1 MESVNLYEILLSL
14 SIGLGLSA
22 ACGFRVFTPL
32 LVLSIASLT
41 GYVGLTPGFEWVA
54 SWPALLA
61 LAAATLFEIGAYFI
75 PWLDNVLDTVASP
88 AAVLAGVLATAAT
101 FGSISGAG
109 GDVSPML
116 RWSLA
121 IIAGGGLAAVVQ
133 AGSVGLRGASTATTG
148 GAGNFL
154 VSTGELLLSL
164 FFSLLAV
171 LWPVVALALAIV
183 LCLVLVRLALRLLV
197 GSNKRVVST

>member
-1 MESVNLYEILLSL
+1 MESINLYEILLSL

-32 LVLSIASLT
+32 FVLSTASFS
-41 GYVGLTPGFEWVA
+41 GYVGVTPGFEWVA
-54 SWPALLA
+54 TWPAMLA
-61 LAAATLFEIGAYFI
+61 LGTATVLEIGAYYI
-75 PWLDNVLDTVASP
+75 PWLDNLLDTVASP

-101 FGSISGAG
+101 FS
-109 GDVSPML
+109 DVSPML

-148 GAGNFL
+148 GTGNFV

-171 LWPVVALALAIV
+171 IWPVLALALAIV
-183 LCLVLVRLALRLLV
+183 LCLVLLRMASRIFWRRRVQL
-197 GSNKRVVST
+197 SNP

>member
-1 MESVNLYEILLSL
+1 MESINPYDILLSL

-32 LVLSIASLT
+32 LVLSAASLT

-54 SWPALLA
+54 TAPALVA
-61 LAAATLFEIGAYFI
+61 LATATLLEIGAYFV
-75 PWLDNVLDTVASP
+75 PWLDNLLDMVASP
-88 AAVLAGVLATAAT
+88 AAVLAGVMATAAT
-101 FGSISGAG
+101 FG
-109 GDVSPML
+109 DVSPL
-116 RWSLA
+116 VRWSLA
-121 IIAGGGLAAVVQ
+121 IIAGGGLAAIVQ

-148 GAGNFL
+148 GTGNFV

-171 LWPVVALALAIV
+171 LWPVVALALAIA
-183 LCLVLVRLALRLLV
+183 LCLVLVRLGIRMLWQRKTTESV
-197 GSNKRVVST
+197 NVS

>member
-1 MESVNLYEILLSL
+1 MASINLYEVLLSL

-32 LVLSIASLT
+32 LVLSVASLT
-41 GYVGLTPGFEWVA
+41 GTVGLAPGFEWVA
-54 SWPALLA
+54 TWPALLA
-61 LAAATLFEIGAYFI
+61 LATATVVEIAAYYV
-75 PWLDNVLDTVASP
+75 PWLDNLLDTIASP

-101 FGSISGAG
+101 FG
-109 GDVSPML
+109 DVSPLM

-121 IIAGGGLAAVVQ
+121 LIAGGGLAAVIQ

-148 GAGNFL
+148 GLGNFV

-171 LWPVVALALAIV
+171 LWPVVALALAIT
-183 LCLVLVRLALRLLV
+183 LCLVLVRLATHIFWRRRVNL
-197 GSNKRVVST
+197 SNP

>member
-1 MESVNLYEILLSL
+1 MGSINLPEILLSL

-32 LVLSIASLT
+32 LVLSVASFT
-41 GYVGLTPGFEWVA
+41 GSVGLAPGFEWVA
-54 SWPALLA
+54 SWPALIA
-61 LAAATLFEIGAYFI
+61 LATATGLEIAAYYI
-75 PWLDNVLDTVASP
+75 PWLDNLLDAVASP

-101 FGSISGAG
+101 FG
-109 GDVSPML
+109 DVSPMM

-121 IIAGGGLAAVVQ
+121 IIAGGGLAAIVQ
-133 AGSVGLRGASTATTG
+133 AGTVGLRGASTATTG
-148 GAGNFL
+148 GFGNFV

-171 LWPVVALALAIV
+171 LWPIVALALAIV
-183 LCLVLVRLALRLLV
+183 VCLMLVRLATRLFWQRRVKL
-197 GSNKRVVST
+197 SNP

>member
-1 MESVNLYEILLSL
+1 MGAINLPEILLSL

-32 LVLSIASLT
+32 LVLSVASFT
-41 GYVGLTPGFEWVA
+41 GSVGLAPGFEWVA
-54 SWPALLA
+54 SWPALIA
-61 LAAATLFEIGAYFI
+61 LASATVLEIAAYYI
-75 PWLDNVLDTVASP
+75 PWLDNLLDTVASP

-101 FGSISGAG
+101 L
-109 GDVSPML
+109 GDASPMM

-121 IIAGGGLAAVVQ
+121 LIAGGGLAALVQ
-133 AGSVGLRGASTATTG
+133 AGTVGLRGASTATTG
-148 GAGNFL
+148 GTGNFV

-171 LWPVVALALAIV
+171 IWPIVAVALVIV
-183 LCLVLVRLALRLLV
+183 MGLVLLRLATRLFWQRRVKL
-197 GSNKRVVST
+197 SNS